1 MRFISGY
8 TISGLQIKFQD
19 NGSNRVKSFDN
30 FENFR
35 DFRGHTPFLEAFL

>member
-1 MRFISGY
+1 MDKWKSKQKSH
-8 TISGLQIKFQD
+8 TE